1 MLDMGSAALFHLH
14 FEFIRLGNE
23 PEHVA
28 AGGSLFLDAQDQE
41 ATGKPLG
48 MAGLRRAVGFRSAVK
63 RFAID
68 SFPFSGR
75 LVDLSSVAQPPYMAC
90 RRLPDG
96 ARVRDHS
103 SALAS
108 A

>member
-1 MLDMGSAALFHLH
+1 MLDMGSTAVFHLH

-41 ATGKPLG
+41 ATEKPLG
-48 MAGLRRAVGFRSAVK
+48 MAGLRRAVGFRGAVK
-63 RFAID
+63 RYAIV
-68 SFPFSGR
+68 SFPISGW
-75 LVDLSSVAQPPYMAC
+75 LVDLSSEAQPPDVAC
-90 RRLPDG
+90 HRLPDG
-96 ARVRDHS
+96 ARVRGHS
-103 SALAS
+103 SAVAS